1 VACARTF
8 SVGNLLLSISKLP
21 PAAGK
26 SPSQT
31 TSVIIVGWIAGSSE
45 CMVAAANCTDWFP
58 NTSRA
63 SFNLEIKRRVQ
74 MKERFKMVIR
84 LCLFAVLVSIIS
96 SAAGVISCSN
106 DQSQQEPVET
116 PTSGKVA
123 IYCDE
128 AVAPLFDSLVRRFE
142 FQYPEAQ
149 VELRSVAARQ
159 AVGKLLQGKA
169 RAIILCREYLHDEDS
184 LLKAYQLNFPT
195 ITFAKDALVFYAH
208 PSFPLDTISD
218 QQLKQIFR
226 EGVPVEKLFGLE
238 ESVEIV
244 FALGVGYLSQVALDS
259 SVKMLRV
266 GFVDTT
272 GAYVYP
278 TRYPHQSLIV
288 LGLYPYVV
296 PIRGILREDVRNLP
310 WGVFMFLERDPEAT
324 MFYKDRGIVPTFA
337 VIKIKVGESKK

>member
-1 VACARTF
+1 
-8 SVGNLLLSISKLP
+8 
-21 PAAGK
+21 
-26 SPSQT
+26 
-31 TSVIIVGWIAGSSE
+31 
-45 CMVAAANCTDWFP
+45 
-58 NTSRA
+58 
-63 SFNLEIKRRVQ
+63 

-244 FALGVGYLSQVALDS
+244 TPDQLSSVYANLTRFFTDGHPVRYAVKLLPNSDSVYQYVKAHPFALGVGYLSQVALDS